1 MRLKYSNIFEAI
13 TGNAE
18 EAADLEFRAD
28 LMLVLRDYFRDQC
41 ASQTQI
47 GTRLGIPQP
56 RVSELMTG
64 KVDKFS
70 SDKLIGFLAKV
81 GIRLKP
87 VPVQATR
94 RHPFKVKCD
103 VSVAQAA

>member
-1 MRLKYSNIFEAI
+1 MKLKYSNIFEAI
-13 TGNAE
+13 AGNAE

-28 LMLVLRDYFRDQC
+28 LMLVLRDYFRDQR
-41 ASQTQI
+41 ASQAQI

-64 KVDKFS
+64 RVDKFS

-87 VPVQATR
+87 VPVRATSR
-94 RHPFKVKCD
+94 QPFKVKCD
-103 VSVAQAA
+103 VSVARAA